1 MLERGSV
8 LVLTHIN
15 DCGANFDRD
24 HVHWSIGAEVRLF
37 ARFRKDY
44 EDANRVKPYSDP
56 DCQDTKIVVAKV

>member
-44 EDANRVKPYSDP
+44 EDTNRVKPDR
-56 DCQDTKIVVAKV
+56 IW